1 MSARQH
7 FFDRGTHFDISASA
21 AFLMTAIYAYDPTEP
36 PAPRLRA
43 NVDTILARA
52 TAAGFGQADIFV
64 TLVSK
69 GQFDRAMSLAIEVT
83 ADIGGDAAMLGMIR
97 NFNRSKGAA
106 Q

>member
-7 FFDRGTHFDISASA
+7 FGDRDTHFDMSA
-21 AFLMTAIYAYDPTEP
+21 AAAFVTVAIYAYDPAEP
-36 PAPRLRA
+36 PAPALR
-43 NVDTILARA
+43 DYIDKILARA

-69 GQFDRAMSLAIEVT
+69 GRFDRAMSLAIEVT
-83 ADIGGDAAMLGMIR
+83 AEVGGDAVMVAMIKD
-97 NFNRSKGAA
+97 FDPKGAA